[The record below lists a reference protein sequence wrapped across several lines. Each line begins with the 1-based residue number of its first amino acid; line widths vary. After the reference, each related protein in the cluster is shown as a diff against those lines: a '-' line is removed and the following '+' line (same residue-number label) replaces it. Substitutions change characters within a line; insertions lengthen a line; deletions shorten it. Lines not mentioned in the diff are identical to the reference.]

1 MIGNH
6 KHKQIPIP
14 DNLTSIPDA
23 PDSLFAIGDTLE
35 NLLEQP
41 RVAIVG
47 SRKMTP
53 YGRLVTE
60 KFSSELAGK
69 GIVIVS
75 GLAYGVDACAHQSA
89 LSSGGKC
96 IAVLACGL
104 DQMYPAANKRLADD
118 IVEKG
123 GVILSEYPK
132 KTEPLRHHF
141 LARNRIISGLADAIL
156 ITEAAQRSGSLNTAG
171 HALNQGRP
179 VMAIPGNINS
189 PLSTGTNNLI
199 KSGAHLINEVSD
211 ILSIL
216 GLDKNPSQQ
225 SLPVA
230 LSKEE
235 YIILSLM
242 KEGISDGIELQAK
255 SELDPAMYG
264 QTLTMLE
271 ISGKVKPLGNNKWTI
286 C

>member
-6 KHKQIPIP
+6 KHKQIPVP

-104 DQMYPAANKRLADD
+104 DQMYPTANKRLADD
-118 IVEKG
+118 IVKNG
-123 GVILSEYPK
+123 GVILSEYPE

-141 LARNRIISGLADAIL
+141 LARNRIISGLADAVL

-189 PLSTGTNNLI
+189 PLSAGTNNLI

-255 SELDPAMYG
+255 SELDPAMYN
-264 QTLTMLE
+264 QTITMLE
-271 ISGKVKPLGNNKWTI
+271 INGKIKPLGNNQWAIK
-286 C
+286 